1 MASVLGSPSELAD
14 GSTAEHAS
22 DYVCESC
29 WLRVGGDDVTTVAS
43 GAVAVGLLDLAERD
57 LVHDLLVV
65 VHI

>member
-14 GSTAEHAS
+14 GSTAEQGGDDIGDS
-22 DYVCESC
+22 IG
-29 WLRVGGDDVTTVAS
+29 LRVGGDDVSTVAS

>member
-14 GSTAEHAS
+14 GSTAEQAG
-22 DYVCESC
+22 DDVCESIG
-29 WLRVGGDDVTTVAS
+29 LGVGGDDVTTVAS